1 MSVIAN
7 PRAFKVVREEAMP
20 QAGVWWAL
28 GASAPCIQGGHHVDC
43 WEDIMG
49 NFLGSCAWILQLHA
63 RFPLIYLSC
72 FSGMELV
79 NWLLQ
84 TSVVPQIFFHRFSLF
99 NSNSA
104 TFITLPP
111 RQLTAKIKMLYKFF
125 QNDAFAGSL
134 RLCDL
139 QLLHLECPELWAKV
153 YMPPSSSYAKS
164 TTCRFL
170 PMWVVKFLFFML
182 WDCLLFSQNVFPVSV
197 SLICVIPPINT
208 NGSQAPFFFFWLEM
222 SPGTNQA
229 L

>member
-1 MSVIAN
+1 
-7 PRAFKVVREEAMP
+7 MP

-28 GASAPCIQGGHHVDC
+28 GASAPCIQGGHHFDC

-72 FSGMELV
+72 FSGIELV

-153 YMPPSSSYAKS
+153 YMPPSSSYAKKHNMQIF
-164 TTCRFL
+164 TYVGCEILFL
-170 PMWVVKFLFFML
+170 YALRLPSILPK
-182 WDCLLFSQNVFPVSV
+182 CIS
-197 SLICVIPPINT
+197 CVCFINLCHPT
-208 NGSQAPFFFFWLEM
+208 HKY
-222 SPGTNQA
+222 
-229 L
+229 